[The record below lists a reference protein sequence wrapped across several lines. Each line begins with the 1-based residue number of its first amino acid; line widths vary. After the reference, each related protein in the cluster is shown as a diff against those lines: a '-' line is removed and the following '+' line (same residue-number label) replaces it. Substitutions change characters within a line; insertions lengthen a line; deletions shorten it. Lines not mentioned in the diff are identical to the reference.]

1 MIGEIVFGQPPMGAI
16 PRRPHVERG
25 WVKQCKK
32 GGDWLKQV
40 KNEVSTQECGYS
52 AVSHY
57 RGEK

>member
-1 MIGEIVFGQPPMGAI
+1 MGAI

-32 GGDWLKQV
+32 GGDWLKQA